1 MCKMFRKLL
10 AFVLLM
16 PLVIYGQYERPGSTS
31 AQFLKIDVSPRAA
44 AMGHAYISV
53 SDGAEGTV
61 YNPAALAWIRGT
73 DVVFTHTNWFAGINH
88 EFAAIAHN
96 MPAIGCFGVSVTA
109 LYTDEM
115 DVTTPLQPDG
125 TGETFYA
132 SNYRFGLSYARFL
145 TDRVTIGLT
154 ANYIH
159 LALYSDFKE
168 SAVSMDI
175 AAYYVTEF
183 RDFKFGMEIANFGS
197 SIRFVDET
205 YPLPGNFTFG
215 MSMNALERAD
225 QELLV
230 SLAGV
235 KPNDGQPLAQI
246 GTEWNYDQLL
256 FLRGGYRLNHDV
268 ESYSFG
274 GGLQFDVA
282 RLTTRF
288 DYSYSDY
295 DLLGATHRI
304 GIGINL

>member
-1 MCKMFRKLL
+1 MLRKLL
-10 AFVLLM
+10 TLVLIM
-16 PLVIYGQYERPGSTS
+16 PFMVYGQYERPGSTS

-44 AMGHAYISV
+44 SMGHAYISV
-53 SDGAEGTV
+53 SEGAEGTV

-73 DVVFTHTNWFAGINH
+73 DVVFTHTEWFAGINH
-88 EFAAIAHN
+88 EFAALAHN

-145 TDRVTIGLT
+145 TDRVSIGVT

-175 AAYYVTEF
+175 ATYYVTDF

-215 MSMNALERAD
+215 MSMNAVE
-225 QELLV
+225 QPNQTLLF
-230 SLAGV
+230 SIAGV
-235 KPNDGQPLAQI
+235 KPNDGEPLAQV
-246 GTEWNYDQLL
+246 GTEWNYNQLL
-256 FLRGGYRLNHDV
+256 FLRGGYRFNHDV
-268 ESYSFG
+268 ETFSFG
-274 GGLQFDVA
+274 TGLKFDLA
-282 RLTTRF
+282 RFQTRF

-295 DLLGATHRI
+295 ALLGATHRF
-304 GIGINL
+304 GLGVRL

>member
-1 MCKMFRKLL
+1 MLKKIFT
-10 AFVLLM
+10 FI
-16 PLVIYGQYERPGSTS
+16 LVIPFLIYGQNDRPGSTS

-53 SDGAEGTV
+53 SEGAEGTV
-61 YNPAALAWIRGT
+61 YNPAALAWIEGT
-73 DVVFTHTNWFAGINH
+73 DLVFTHTKWFAGINH
-88 EFAAIAHN
+88 EFAAIAQKVEN
-96 MPAIGCFGVSVTA
+96 IGTLGLSVTA

-145 TDRVTIGLT
+145 THNVSIGFT
-154 ANYIH
+154 VNYIH
-159 LALYSDFKE
+159 LALYSDFKQ

-175 AAYYVTEF
+175 ATYYVTKF
-183 RDFKFGMEIANFGS
+183 RGFKFGMEIANFGS

-215 MSMNALERAD
+215 MSINAVESEK
-225 QELLV
+225 QTLLV
-230 SLAGV
+230 SFAGV

-246 GTEWNYDQLL
+246 GAEWNYNELL
-256 FLRGGYRLNHDV
+256 FFRGGYRLNHEV

-274 GGLQFDVA
+274 TGLQFDISQIQ
-282 RLTTRF
+282 TRF
-288 DYSYSDY
+288 DYSYSDF
-295 DLLGATHRI
+295 DLLGATHRF
-304 GIGINL
+304 GIGVHL